1 MVSGGSSL
9 WRNRDFLKLWTGESV
24 SLLGSQVTELA
35 LPLTAVIALRA
46 GPAEMGILGAARFLP
61 YLVLTLP
68 AGLIADRFRRRP
80 ILIWANLGRALLIG
94 LVPGL
99 ALIDALRIEQLYA
112 IGAAVGS
119 LTVIFDVTYWSYLP
133 SVVEREQLTEGNSRL
148 MATSAV
154 ASVGGPGLG
163 GLLVQLLTAPIAL
176 LVDAASF
183 AFSSVSLAVI
193 RRAEVAPPRVA
204 GRSIGQ
210 DLRDGLATVA
220 GNRILRSLA
229 GTAGLYNL
237 FNAWIDA
244 LFVLFAVGRLGLTP
258 GTIGLVISAG
268 AAGALAGSL
277 AAAPVAR
284 RIGIGPAVVWSVV
297 LECVAMLPIAF
308 VGGPTPLVLA
318 VLIAVFFVNGAGVSL
333 SSVHAI
339 TVRQTLT
346 PDVLLGRMTASYRLI
361 GYGGIPVGAFLGG
374 VVGELIG
381 VRGAIGV
388 GAVGHAQ
395 RSGGRGRVA
404 PAAPPGSSRR
414 GCRAGPVAARSGI

>member
-1 MVSGGSSL
+1 MVSEASSL
-9 WRNRDFLKLWTGESV
+9 WRNRDFVKLWTGESV

-35 LPLTAVIALRA
+35 LPLTAVIALGA

-68 AGLIADRFRRRP
+68 AGLVADRFRRRP

-99 ALIDALRIEQLYA
+99 AVVDALRIEQLYV

-119 LTVIFDVTYWSYLP
+119 LTVVFDVTYWSYLP
-133 SVVEREQLTEGNSRL
+133 SVVEREQLIEGNSRL
-148 MATSAV
+148 MATSAI

-163 GLLVQLLTAPIAL
+163 GLLVQVLTAPIAL
-176 LVDAASF
+176 LVDAATF
-183 AFSSVSLAVI
+183 AFSSVSLAAI
-193 RRAEVAPPRVA
+193 RRAEAAPPKVA
-204 GRSIGQ
+204 GRSVWR

-244 LFVLFAVGRLGLTP
+244 LFVLFAVGRLGMTP

-297 LECVAMLPIAF
+297 LECVAMLPIAL

-318 VLIAVFFVNGAGVSL
+318 VLTAAFFVNGAGVSL

-346 PDVLLGRMTASYRLI
+346 PDALLGRMTASYRLI

-374 VVGELIG
+374 LAGELIG
-381 VRGAIGV
+381 VRGAIGI
-388 GAVGHAQ
+388 GAVGMLSAAAVV
-395 RSGGRGRVA
+395 VA
-404 PAAPPGSSRR
+404 SPLLRLKALPAEDVGL
-414 GCRAGPVAARSGI
+414 GVI

>member
-1 MVSGGSSL
+1 MTGTGSL

-24 SLLGSQVTELA
+24 SLVGSQVTELA
-35 LPLTAVIALRA
+35 LPLTAVIALGA

-61 YLVLTLP
+61 YLFLTLP
-68 AGLIADRFRRRP
+68 AGLLADRVRRRP

-99 ALIDALRIEQLYA
+99 AAFDALRMEQLYL

-133 SVVEREQLTEGNSRL
+133 SVVEREQLIEGNSRL
-148 MATSAV
+148 MATSAI
-154 ASVGGPGLG
+154 ASIGGPGLG
-163 GLLVQLLTAPIAL
+163 GLLVQLLTAPVAL

-183 AFSSVSLAVI
+183 VVSSVSLALI
-193 RRAEVAPPRVA
+193 RRAEPAPPRPA
-204 GRSIGQ
+204 GRSVGR

-220 GNRILRSLA
+220 GNPILRSLA
-229 GTAGLYNL
+229 ATAGLYNL

-244 LFVLFAVGRLGLTP
+244 LFVLFAVDRLGLTP
-258 GTIGLVISAG
+258 GTIGLVLAAG

-277 AAAPVAR
+277 AAAPLAR

-297 LECVAMLPIAF
+297 FECVAMLPIALA
-308 VGGPTPLVLA
+308 GGPALLVLA
-318 VLIAVFFVNGAGVSL
+318 VLVAAFFVNGAGVSL

-339 TVRQTLT
+339 TLRQTLT
-346 PDVLLGRMTASYRLI
+346 PDELLGRMTASYRFI

-374 VVGELIG
+374 LVGEVVG

-388 GAVGHAQ
+388 GAIGML
-395 RSGGRGRVA
+395 S
-404 PAAPPGSSRR
+404 AALVVIASPLPRL
-414 GCRAGPVAARSGI
+414 RAVTS